1 MRQISKLIFLLIGN
15 VSGWISYGG
24 KKSMD
29 EVVKEDN
36 EILGFIVAAILSS
49 LFFLLPNHQ

>member
-29 EVVKEDN
+29 D

>member
-15 VSGWISYGG
+15 VSRWISYGG